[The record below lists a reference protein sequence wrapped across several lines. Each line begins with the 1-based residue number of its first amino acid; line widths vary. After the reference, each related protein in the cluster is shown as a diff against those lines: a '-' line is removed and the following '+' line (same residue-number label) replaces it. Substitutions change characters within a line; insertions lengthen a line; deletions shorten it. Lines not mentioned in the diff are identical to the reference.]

1 MNDKMGGDLDK
12 IKVVGQYLIEVWS
25 AAGMDMSGGRVV
37 FKWAS
42 DEITSNA
49 ATYWPKMLDIAR
61 RFNVTRIKKCCQI
74 MGRLEGNLTAAQILY
89 PLMQCTDVFFLKADV
104 CQLGVDQRKVNML
117 AREYCDA
124 AKIKFKPVILSHH
137 MLYGL
142 KKGQEK
148 MSKSDPDSAIFMEDT
163 PEDVERKI
171 NAAYCPRTVEGAA
184 AAAAAEEEDAGKE
197 SMQLVKD
204 DLKNPCL
211 DYIQHIVLCP
221 AGSTFEAGGVVYDS
235 FAAVNADFL
244 EGRLSETDLKTGLI
258 AAINR
263 ILEPVRSHFHSNA
276 AAKELLEKVL
286 SHITCRFERT
296 MCVCINQPRCFQVH
310 AYKKIGT
317 PVTRAFRRLD
327 AVACGLVPAGSHV
340 VFAPAPTASLTL
352 QHCVD
357 VITQLASAPRGQ
369 GRVLFLSDWSA
380 LVISACDAD
389 AKVIAASFDVLLAA
403 LRAIA
408 PAVMDGVAIV
418 RQSTAI
424 LADPSNYWISVIN
437 VGRHFNLNV
446 IQEGYDDSK
455 PAGQVIRRMMMVAD
469 IVSMSPASVSYI
481 AEDAF
486 AATESRLIGAYFAEG
501 SIPLPAPAA
510 VACPRVVVALQD
522 VEAIHATE
530 NTEYFVMDDA
540 KQHGKAKMK
549 KAFCEPG
556 NLAFCP
562 PIALVSFFALQHG
575 AGSVAITR
583 TPENGGD
590 ITYETAAA
598 IAADFSSGAL
608 HPGDLKEYAGKTMS
622 DVLQRI
628 ADATKD
634 KDIANSKKALQAF
647 AKKQSKS

>member
-25 AAGMDMSGGRVV
+25 AAGMDMSDGKVV

-49 ATYWPKMLDIAR
+49 STYWPKMLDIAR

-74 MGRLEGNLTAAQILY
+74 MGRLEGNLTAAQVLY

-163 PEDVERKI
+163 QEDVARKI
-171 NAAYCPRTVEGAA
+171 NAAYCPRFVEGVGGGDAA
-184 AAAAAEEEDAGKE
+184 AAAAAPSSLEEVDDAGKE

-211 DYIQHIVLCP
+211 DYIKNIVLCP
-221 AGSTFEAGGVVYDS
+221 PGSTFPAGGTVYDT
-235 FAAVNADFL
+235 FDAVKAAFV
-244 EGRLSETDLKTGLI
+244 EGRLSEADLKSGLI
-258 AAINR
+258 DAINR
-263 ILEPVRSHFHSNA
+263 ILEPVRAHFANNA
-276 AAKELLEKVL
+276 EAKSLLEK
-286 SHITCRFERT
+286 
-296 MCVCINQPRCFQVH
+296 VH

-317 PVTRAFRRLD
+317 PSTRSFRRMD
-327 AVACGLVPAGSHV
+327 AVACGVVPADSHV
-340 VFAPAPTASLTL
+340 VFAPSPTASLTL

-357 VITQLASAPRGQ
+357 VLDQLAKAPASAK

-380 LVISACDAD
+380 VVISACDAD
-389 AKVIAASFDVLLAA
+389 TKVVSSSFDVLLAA
-403 LRAIA
+403 LKAIA
-408 PAVMDGVAIV
+408 PAVMEGVVVV
-418 RQSTAI
+418 RQSAAI

-437 VGRHFNLNV
+437 VGRHFNLNT
-446 IQEGYDDSK
+446 IQDGFDDSK
-455 PAGQVIRRMMMVAD
+455 PAGQVIRRMMMIAD
-469 IVSMSPASVSYI
+469 AVSMSPASVAFV
-481 AEDAF
+481 AEDSF
-486 AATESRLIGAYFAEG
+486 AATESRLIQTYFAEG
-501 SIPLPAPAA
+501 GIPLTAPAA
-510 VACPRVVVALQD
+510 IPCPRVVVSLQD
-522 VEAIHATE
+522 VDAVHATE
-530 NTEYFVMDDA
+530 NTEYFVLDDP
-540 KQHGKAKMK
+540 KVHGKAKMK

-562 PIALVSFFALQHG
+562 PISLSSFFALQHG
-575 AGSVAITR
+575 TGAVAITR

-590 ITYETAAA
+590 ITYHTRDA
-598 IAADFSSGAL
+598 IAADFAAGKL
-608 HPGDLKEYAGKTMS
+608 HPGDLKEFAAKTMG

-628 ADATKD
+628 TDATKD
-634 KDIANSKKALQAF
+634 KDVANSKKILQAF
-647 AKKQSKS
+647 AKKQAKN